1 MQSYFKQIRQ
11 YEVLSSDAE
20 KEILGRVKK
29 GDKAAIDTLIK
40 HNLRLVIH
48 IANKYKD
55 LGVEIGDLVS
65 EGNIGL
71 CEAAKFYKESKGVKF
86 SSYAAWWIR
95 AYIFGCISNN
105 RNVRLPMSII
115 NQMKKVTG
123 SYEMEK
129 TVKIQEAISDE
140 DEAPG
145 VKLPTRPQIESEH
158 DQEHYVYLVSKACR
172 GLDERDRDIV
182 LYHFGVGK
190 EYSISKDDLA
200 EKFGITRVRVNQ
212 ILKSTL
218 NRMRLN
224 LT

>member
-1 MQSYFKQIRQ
+1 MQVYFKQIRQ
-11 YEVLSSDAE
+11 YEVLSPDAE
-20 KEILGRVKK
+20 KDLLARIKK
-29 GDKAAIDTLIK
+29 GDKVAEDTLIK
-40 HNLRLVIH
+40 HNLKLVIH

-55 LGVEIGDLVS
+55 LGVEIEDLVS

-115 NQMKKVTG
+115 NQMKKVSG

-129 TVKIQEAISDE
+129 TVRIQEVITDD

-145 VKLPTRPQIESEH
+145 IKLPTRPEIESEH
-158 DQEHYVYLVSKACR
+158 DKEHFAHLVSKACR

-218 NRMRLN
+218 SRMRLN